1 MKKISL
7 LFIVAVGLMAMESS
21 CKKVDDSCTNNG
33 CSPNRKVIL
42 EIENRNTY
50 LQLDN
55 NSRFYYFLISIKGY
69 DNQFFCRIC
78 NLPDS
83 VKQNFKIG
91 SSIIVS
97 GKIKEGCNDYKPTS
111 SIGGLEPCYFEIKNI
126 MRNFNLKNTTI
137 K

>member
-1 MKKISL
+1 MKRIS
-7 LFIVAVGLMAMESS
+7 FIMLITALMLVMGNS
-21 CKKVDDSCTNNG
+21 CKKVDDSCSNNG
-33 CSPNRKVIL
+33 CSPNRKVVL
-42 EIENRNTY
+42 EIENKNTY

-55 NSRFYYFLISIKGY
+55 NSRFYYFLVSIKGY

-97 GKIKEGCNDYKPTS
+97 GKIKEGCNDYKPKS
-111 SIGGLEPCYFEIKNI
+111 SIGGLEPCYFDIKNI
-126 MRNFNLKNTTI
+126 KRNF
-137 K
+137 